1 MKSIKYLKKN
11 FTIFR
16 YDFYFDVEIKDKKIY
31 NVKYNKIIISMEN
44 NRKLYNFCVRNA
56 IEAFVS

>member
-11 FTIFR
+11 FTILR
-16 YDFYFDVEIKDKKIY
+16 YDFYFDVEIKDKNIY

-44 NRKLYNFCVRNA
+44 NTKLHNFCVRNA